1 LAHSERAPRSRI
13 PRKPSPRSSLVPAPG
28 LGRLGGLALLAL
40 LLLVPAEVRA
50 DSTAKKL
57 LRSKSYKVRLQAA
70 IYLSRLRDPKTVKP
84 LIRCV
89 KRDKH
94 YLVRAFCATALGR
107 IGSAKALPALKKR
120 RNDSHSYARRKIK
133 QAIERIHAQV
143 SISGG
148 RGYQIKYKP
157 RARLFVVVKPPKR
170 RRWGVSKRVARFTQ
184 RNLRLQLNDKS
195 NFEVARQGVK
205 PPKRWIKRRRI
216 PAVAV
221 TMTITRIR
229 RRKRG
234 RTVTVTARAHAVVTQ
249 YPSKSVKLISDTK
262 AKSSQRIKRRRISR
276 SRLENLYRY
285 LERQAVDGVIKRI
298 CKRLAG
304 L

>member
-1 LAHSERAPRSRI
+1 VHSKWAHGSRI
-13 PRKPSPRSSLVPAPG
+13 AGRLRPPAHPRAAIG
-28 LGRLGGLALLAL
+28 LGWLSGLVLAALVSL
-40 LLLVPAEVRA
+40 LPTEAQA
-50 DSTAKKL
+50 NSMTKKL
-57 LRSKSYKVRLQAA
+57 LKSKSYKVRLQAA

-84 LIRCV
+84 LIKCV

-94 YLVRAFCATALGR
+94 YLVRAFCANALGK

-120 RNDSHSYARRKIK
+120 SKDKNSFVRRKIK

-143 SISGG
+143 SVSGG

-157 RARLFVVVKPPKR
+157 RAKLFVVVKPPRK

-184 RNLRLQLNDKS
+184 RSLRLQLNDQS
-195 NFEVARQGVK
+195 RFEVARPGAK
-205 PPKRWIKRRRI
+205 PPNRWIKRRRI

-221 TMTITRIR
+221 TMTITKIR

-234 RTVTVTARAHAVVTQ
+234 RTVTVIAQAHALVTR
-249 YPSKSVKLISDTK
+249 YPSKSVKLISDTE
-262 AKSSQRIKRRRISR
+262 AQSSQQIKSARMGR
-276 SRLENLYRY
+276 SKLENLYRY

-298 CKRLAG
+298 SQRLSG